1 MSQPA
6 KHNYLSNRELLQEI
20 HLSKT
25 SYCEYSQP
33 HYHYPD
39 AIVDCIDPA
48 KVDQY
53 LSQGLSVEEIS
64 QRITETACAHILKPA
79 TRKQAL
85 AARLRRES
93 DLSYRSAVAQ
103 HEAGELE
110 QKPKQAQH
118 QIQLTEPQLPT
129 PLVYRVFTYEHIP
142 LDPDRRRTPRKLS
155 EHYVKLNFIPFKHYI
170 IDSDGAVVEVGRSH
184 SLQGEFSQTHGAL
197 TDQLARM
204 CMLLVQRYSQRAN
217 WRGYSYVEEMVG
229 QSLLQLSSM
238 ALQFDESKSSNPFSY
253 YTQAI
258 QNSFTRVLNT
268 EKKVQRARDEI
279 LINRGQTPS
288 FGRQIEHEEQQ
299 RTQRE
304 AAENTDD
311 QG

>member
-1 MSQPA
+1 MSQPV
-6 KHNYLSNRELLQEI
+6 KHNYLSNRELLHEI

-25 SYCEYSQP
+25 SYCEYIEP
-33 HYHYPD
+33 HYHQYD
-39 AIVDCIDPA
+39 IIVDS
-48 KVDQY
+48 VDQ
-53 LSQGLSVEEIS
+53 
-64 QRITETACAHILKPA
+64 ILKKSVQ
-79 TRKQAL
+79 KQAL
-85 AARLRRES
+85 ANRLSRES
-93 DLSYRSAVAQ
+93 DQNYRAAVAQ
-103 HEAGELE
+103 HAEGTLGTKPRRADYQVAATASELD
-110 QKPKQAQH
+110 
-118 QIQLTEPQLPT
+118 T
-129 PLVYRVFTYEHIP
+129 PLVYRVYTYEHIP
-142 LDPDRRRTPRKLS
+142 TDNNRRRKPRKLS

-170 IDSDGAVVEVGRSH
+170 VQEDQAVEVGRSH

-204 CMLLVQRYSQRAN
+204 CMLLVRRYSQRAN

-258 QNSFTRVLNT
+258 QNSFTGVLNN

-279 LINRGQTPS
+279 LISRGQTPS
-288 FGRQIEHEEQQ
+288 FGRQIEHEQQQ
-299 RTQRE
+299 RSLRD
-304 AAENTDD
+304 AENTDD